1 MTEIIC
7 TYQRLSGESHRILAL
22 SEDEIFFAGMS
33 RGHTEIKNHYTDN
46 AEQGLSSIVTNV
58 TRM

>member
-7 TYQRLSGESHRILAL
+7 TYQRLSEESHRILAL

-33 RGHTEIKNHYTDN
+33 RGHTEIKTPLY
-46 AEQGLSSIVTNV
+46 
-58 TRM
+58 

>member
-33 RGHTEIKNHYTDN
+33 RGHTEIKTPLY
-46 AEQGLSSIVTNV
+46 
-58 TRM
+58 